1 MIRVNDTVVSTL
13 GQRAAQL
20 EELCE
25 FLAEALQGD
34 PVTARAGIAV
44 EGLGS
49 LAQRLARDL
58 FELADPTA

>member
-13 GQRAAQL
+13 GQRAAQI

-44 EGLGS
+44 EGLGT
-49 LAQRLARDL
+49 LAASLARDL
-58 FELADPTA
+58 FGIADSST